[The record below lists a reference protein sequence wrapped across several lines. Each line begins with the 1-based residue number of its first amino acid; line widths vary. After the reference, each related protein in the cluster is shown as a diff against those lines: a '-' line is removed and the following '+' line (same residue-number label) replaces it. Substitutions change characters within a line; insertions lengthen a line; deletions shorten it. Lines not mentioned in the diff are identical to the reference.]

1 MKKKKSLIS
10 TSLTLIYFPF
20 YSYRV
25 EINSLD
31 SNAETEHKNA
41 ILKRLFY
48 NVSQAG
54 LHIPVQVI
62 YDLPENQQKSNVG
75 LENVGA
81 NISRGD
87 RNSRRR
93 NLTEVERIKES
104 IKQQYL
110 GSNDLDMA
118 GELASN
124 ELNRSKSALALIV
137 NRPEFFQRVNNTR
150 KKVPIIFHLFS
161 QPTAPPIKTNV
172 QNDSNS
178 GQKFIIPILDKLKEI
193 NARPQIAQPP
203 QYLEPQ
209 IAQTAQVPQVV
220 LPAPQMPFRKIPPAL
235 APFYYPS
242 APISYFGQPTA
253 PPYVPYPTPPQYY
266 QPYDMYRQW
275 SYPYP
280 SYPMLLPDPYSM
292 PMSVAPESE
301 YMRNAEIC
309 HSKIPFYSNY
319 QRTRRTIDDTAE
331 LTEDVANNETAPP
344 LKEGEFEFGKR
355 RYDDDPQ
362 LIEYVDNVRQKRNA
376 RRKDRRPVNMEAIQ
390 NREGEL
396 ELKRHEEKL
405 PHGTRQGSEI
415 GPQISKLIVRRGGVA
430 IAGAGGIA
438 TAGSG
443 GTAIVGPGGTAFTTP
458 ASAGGVAMV
467 GPGGK
472 VVKVPDL
479 TSVLYGRTANVAATG
494 AGHATFTN
502 KEGEVFT
509 TSDNTG
515 GVALVNPAGGLFGV
529 SDEENVEYGEK
540 TSKTKE
546 VQLPAGA
553 RLLTTG
559 PIIYYNPVYPTN
571 QL

>member
-1 MKKKKSLIS
+1 M
-10 TSLTLIYFPF
+10 
-20 YSYRV
+20 
-25 EINSLD
+25 EINSLET
-31 SNAETEHKNA
+31 SAETEHKNA

-48 NVSQAG
+48 NISQAG

-62 YDLPENQQKSNVG
+62 YDLPENQQRSNIG
-75 LENVGA
+75 NENAGA
-81 NISRGD
+81 TNISRSD

-93 NLTEVERIKES
+93 NLTDVERIKES

-110 GSNDLDMA
+110 GNNNDLDIA
-118 GELASN
+118 EELVSN
-124 ELNRSKSALALIV
+124 ESNRSKSALALII
-137 NRPEFFQRVNNTR
+137 NRPEFFQRINNTR

-161 QPTAPPIKTNV
+161 QPSATAPPVKNTT
-172 QNDSNS
+172 QNDSNA

-193 NARPQIAQPP
+193 NARPQVAQLP
-203 QYLEPQ
+203 QYQEPQ
-209 IAQTAQVPQVV
+209 IAQTAPVPQIV
-220 LPAPQMPFRKIPPAL
+220 LPAPQMPFRKIPSAPT
-235 APFYYPS
+235 PFYYPNT
-242 APISYFGQPTA
+242 PISYYGQPSA
-253 PPYVPYPTPPQYY
+253 PPPYIPYPTPPQYY

-275 SYPYP
+275 SYPFP

-292 PMSVAPESE
+292 PMNVAPESAH
-301 YMRNAEIC
+301 YMRNGEIC
-309 HSKIPFYSNY
+309 HTKFPFYSNY
-319 QRTRRTIDDTAE
+319 QRTRRNIDETAE
-331 LTEDVANNETAPP
+331 LTEDVANNETAQP
-344 LKEGEFEFGKR
+344 LNEDEFEFGKR

-376 RRKDRRPVNMEAIQ
+376 RRKDRRPVNLEAIQ
-390 NREGEL
+390 SREGEL
-396 ELKRHEEKL
+396 ELKRHEEK
-405 PHGTRQGSEI
+405 PAPAHGMRQGTDV

-458 ASAGGVAMV
+458 ASSGGVAMV

-479 TSVLYGRTANVAATG
+479 TNVLYGRTANVAATG

-515 GVALVNPAGGLFGV
+515 GVALVNPSGGLFGV
-529 SDEENVEYGEK
+529 SDGENIEYGEK